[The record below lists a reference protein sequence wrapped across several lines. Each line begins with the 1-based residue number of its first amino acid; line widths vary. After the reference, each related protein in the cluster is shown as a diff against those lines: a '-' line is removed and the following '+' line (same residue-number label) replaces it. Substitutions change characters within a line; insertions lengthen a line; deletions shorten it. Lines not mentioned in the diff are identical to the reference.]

1 MAGRIVYRKKS
12 QNRFSMFLAVV
23 VMLVILGAISV
34 RGFYLTG
41 KLNEY
46 NAKKQELEALIEAE
60 NKRTEEIE
68 EYAKYTQT
76 NEYVEEVAREKLGL
90 VRENEIIFRDGSE

>member
-1 MAGRIVYRKKS
+1 
-12 QNRFSMFLAVV
+12 
-23 VMLVILGAISV
+23 MLVILGAISV
-34 RGFYLTG
+34 RGLYLTS

-46 NAKKQELEALIEAE
+46 NAKKQELEELIEAE
-60 NKRTEEIE
+60 NRRTAEIE

>member
-1 MAGRIVYRKKS
+1 MTGRIIYRKKS

-34 RGFYLTG
+34 RGLYLTS

-46 NAKKQELEALIEAE
+46 NAKKQELEELIEAE
-60 NKRTEEIE
+60 NRRTAEIE

>member
-1 MAGRIVYRKKS
+1 
-12 QNRFSMFLAVV
+12 MFLAVV
-23 VMLVILGAISV
+23 VRLVILGAISV
-34 RGFYLTG
+34 RGLYLTS

-46 NAKKQELEALIEAE
+46 NAKKQELEELIEAE
-60 NKRTEEIE
+60 NRRTAEIE